1 MTSFMLGNFGL
12 CSIGPDDHAV
22 VGDPAEQP
30 GQRPAHANKR
40 PVYAGQRHDTGL
52 QLSTI
57 KKN

>member
-1 MTSFMLGNFGL
+1 MLGNFGL